1 MISTVSC
8 GAALALGAIST
19 EPSATAQP
27 AEDGDGDAPPRTSTD
42 PTGCHLLLY
51 LHVDVSLPYWGV
63 TPVTLQER

>member
-19 EPSATAQP
+19 DERGHPQP

-51 LHVDVSLPYWGV
+51 LHVDDSSPTG
-63 TPVTLQER
+63 E